1 MDSTGIAAT
10 YAVTTQAQTQQAL
23 QAKMMKM
30 AANQDAGVVALL
42 QAGAESLQQA
52 AQGAAPAGMGGAVD
66 ITV

>member
-10 YAVTTQAQTQQAL
+10 YAVTAQAQTQQAL

-52 AQGAAPAGMGGAVD
+52 AQASPPAGMGSAVD